1 MKRKKTPRKTVLRRE
16 VLNSNPPKRLW
27 WDQVT
32 VAPLPRRIRVFKR
45 GMWKG
50 LKTIKE
56 KGGHKTPISILG
68 FKDLWKKVQKKE
80 AKKQTSLKIN
90 NIILDFNPSCT
101 KGLYSPPC
109 PS

>member
-1 MKRKKTPRKTVLRRE
+1 MNKRGN
-16 VLNSNPPKRLW
+16 LNSSPPIKWW

-32 VAPLPRRIRVFKR
+32 VAPLPKRIKVFNK
-45 GMWKG
+45 GIWKG
-50 LKTIKE
+50 LKTTKE
-56 KGGHKTPISILG
+56 KGGHITPISAVG

-80 AKKQTSLKIN
+80 AKKHTSLKMN